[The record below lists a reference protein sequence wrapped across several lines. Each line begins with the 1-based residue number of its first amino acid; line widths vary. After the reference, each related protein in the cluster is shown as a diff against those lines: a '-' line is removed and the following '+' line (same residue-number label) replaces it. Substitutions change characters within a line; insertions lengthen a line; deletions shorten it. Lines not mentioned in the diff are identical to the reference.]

1 MACPGGCEAVL
12 DTGTSLFV
20 GPTEQSDAINKAI
33 GGHELIPGT
42 GEYFVRCKKLDD
54 LPIIEFE
61 FGGKTFPLTGHDYV
75 LKVQV
80 QKSINIIMYTV
91 LMFCRIIYK
100 FSCLIFL

>member
-20 GPTEQSDAINKAI
+20 GPKEQSDAINKAI

-61 FGGKTFPLTGHDYV
+61 FGGKIFPLTGHDYV
-75 LKVQV
+75 LKVQR
-80 QKSINIIMYTV
+80 SSNMIMYTV
-91 LMFCRIIYK
+91 FMFCRITYQIHC
-100 FSCLIFL
+100 FIFF